1 MNGEEESIP
10 SYIPAAL
17 ASHGGRSRRWT
28 TFRIARFENSKS
40 WKVFKDVRDVF
51 ENPMFH
57 DPQNWTII
65 NLGTKDQEAVPLL
78 AVEC

>member
-1 MNGEEESIP
+1 MEDVPGIGLLSG
-10 SYIPAAL
+10 
-17 ASHGGRSRRWT
+17 SHVSKTRSLGKC
-28 TFRIARFENSKS
+28 S
-40 WKVFKDVRDVF
+40 KDVRDVF

-78 AVEC
+78 ADEC